1 MEGVRST
8 ITLSAQGLICLAHY
22 SHRAITEP
30 QEGVLV
36 AAAFNDCGGENLSS
50 RSISQQRRID
60 RGQPGDEITSEDRRY
75 TLINELNGMEEQKK
89 KICSLPQPDTWNPNS
104 FDLEPNCQLLRFN

>member
-60 RGQPGDEITSEDRRY
+60 WGQPGDEITSEERRY
-75 TLINELNGMEEQKK
+75 TPINELSGMEEQKK
-89 KICSLPQPDTWNPNS
+89 KPNPTRNPNS